1 MRGIDELSNLERAT
15 KEETSGEMTAEE
27 MLKEIYDV
35 IMGKTD
41 DEEEETY
48 ETETETET
56 EETEETEENEE
67 EDKE

>member
-27 MLKEIYDV
+27 MLKAIYDA

-48 ETETETET
+48 ETETETE
-56 EETEETEENEE
+56 ETEENEE

>member
-27 MLKEIYDV
+27 MLKAIYDV

-41 DEEEETY
+41 DEVEETD
-48 ETETETET
+48 ETETET
-56 EETEETEENEE
+56 ETEETEENEE

>member
-27 MLKEIYDV
+27 MLKAIYDV

-41 DEEEETY
+41 DEVEETE
-48 ETETETET
+48 ETETET
-56 EETEETEENEE
+56 ETEETEENEE

>member
-27 MLKEIYDV
+27 MLKAIYDV

-41 DEEEETY
+41 DEVEEVE
-48 ETETETET
+48 ETET
-56 EETEETEENEE
+56 ETEETEENEE

>member
-27 MLKEIYDV
+27 MLKAIYDV

-41 DEEEETY
+41 DEEEEI
-48 ETETETET
+48 EETET

>member
-27 MLKEIYDV
+27 MLKAIYDV

-41 DEEEETY
+41 DEAEETD

-56 EETEETEENEE
+56 EETEENEE
-67 EDKE
+67 EDK

>member
-27 MLKEIYDV
+27 MLKAIYDV

-41 DEEEETY
+41 DEVEETE
-48 ETETETET
+48 ETET
-56 EETEETEENEE
+56 ETEETEENEE

>member
-27 MLKEIYDV
+27 MLKAIYDV

-41 DEEEETY
+41 DEAEETD
-48 ETETETET
+48 ETETET
-56 EETEETEENEE
+56 EETEENEE
-67 EDKE
+67 EEKE

>member
-27 MLKEIYDV
+27 MLKAIYDV

-41 DEEEETY
+41 DETEETD
-48 ETETETET
+48 ETETET
-56 EETEETEENEE
+56 ETEETEENEE

>member
-27 MLKEIYDV
+27 MLKAIYEV

-41 DEEEETY
+41 DEVEETE
-48 ETETETET
+48 ETETET
-56 EETEETEENEE
+56 ETEETEENEE

>member
-27 MLKEIYDV
+27 MLKAIYEV

-41 DEEEETY
+41 DEVEETE
-48 ETETETET
+48 ETET
-56 EETEETEENEE
+56 ETEETEENEE

>member
-1 MRGIDELSNLERAT
+1 MRGIDELSNLERET

-27 MLKEIYDV
+27 MLKAIYDV

-48 ETETETET
+48 ETETETE
-56 EETEETEENEE
+56 ETEENEE

>member
-27 MLKEIYDV
+27 MLKAIYDV

-48 ETETETET
+48 ETETETE
-56 EETEETEENEE
+56 ENEE

>member
-27 MLKEIYDV
+27 MLKAIYDV

-41 DEEEETY
+41 DEVEET
-48 ETETETET
+48 EETETET
-56 EETEETEENEE
+56 EETEENEE
-67 EDKE
+67 EETE

>member
-27 MLKEIYDV
+27 MLKAIYDI

-41 DEEEETY
+41 DEAEETE
-48 ETETETET
+48 ETETET
-56 EETEETEENEE
+56 ETEETEENEE

>member
-27 MLKEIYDV
+27 MLKAIYDV

-41 DEEEETY
+41 DEEEET
-48 ETETETET
+48 
-56 EETEETEENEE
+56 
-67 EDKE
+67 

>member
-27 MLKEIYDV
+27 MLKAIYDV
-35 IMGKTD
+35 TMGKTD
-41 DEEEETY
+41 DAAEETD
-48 ETETETET
+48 ETET
-56 EETEETEENEE
+56 ETEETEENEE

>member
-27 MLKEIYDV
+27 MLKAIYDV

-41 DEEEETY
+41 DEAEETD
-48 ETETETET
+48 ETETET
-56 EETEETEENEE
+56 ETEETEENEE

>member
-1 MRGIDELSNLERAT
+1 MRGKDELSNLERAT

-27 MLKEIYDV
+27 MLKAIYDV

-41 DEEEETY
+41 DEVEETE
-48 ETETETET
+48 ETET
-56 EETEETEENEE
+56 ETEETEENEE

>member
-27 MLKEIYDV
+27 MLKAIYDV
-35 IMGKTD
+35 IMGKTY
-41 DEEEETY
+41 DEVEEPE
-48 ETETETET
+48 ETETET
-56 EETEETEENEE
+56 ETEETEENEE

>member
-27 MLKEIYDV
+27 MLKAIYDV

-41 DEEEETY
+41 DEEEETD
-48 ETETETET
+48 ETET
-56 EETEETEENEE
+56 ETEETEENEE

>member
-27 MLKEIYDV
+27 MLKAIYDV

-41 DEEEETY
+41 DEVEET
-48 ETETETET
+48 EETET
-56 EETEETEENEE
+56 EETEEKEE

>member
-27 MLKEIYDV
+27 MLKAIYDV
-35 IMGKTD
+35 IMGKTY
-41 DEEEETY
+41 DEVEETE
-48 ETETETET
+48 ETETET
-56 EETEETEENEE
+56 ETEETEENEE

>member
-1 MRGIDELSNLERAT
+1 MRGIDELSNFERAT

-27 MLKEIYDV
+27 MLKAIYDV

-41 DEEEETY
+41 DEVEETE
-48 ETETETET
+48 ET
-56 EETEETEENEE
+56 ETEETEENEE

>member
-27 MLKEIYDV
+27 MLKAIYDV
-35 IMGKTD
+35 ILGKTD
-41 DEEEETY
+41 DEAEETD
-48 ETETETET
+48 ETETET
-56 EETEETEENEE
+56 ETEETEENEE

>member
-27 MLKEIYDV
+27 MLKAIYDV

-41 DEEEETY
+41 DEAEETD
-48 ETETETET
+48 ETET
-56 EETEETEENEE
+56 ETEETEENEE

>member
-27 MLKEIYDV
+27 MLKAIYDV

-41 DEEEETY
+41 DEAEETE
-48 ETETETET
+48 ETET
-56 EETEETEENEE
+56 ETEETEENEE

>member
-27 MLKEIYDV
+27 MLKAIYDV

-41 DEEEETY
+41 DEVEETE
-48 ETETETET
+48 ETET
-56 EETEETEENEE
+56 ETEETEENEE
-67 EDKE
+67 EDK

>member
-27 MLKEIYDV
+27 MLKAIYDV
-35 IMGKTD
+35 IMGKTY
-41 DEEEETY
+41 DEVEET
-48 ETETETET
+48 EETET

>member
-27 MLKEIYDV
+27 MLKAIYDV
-35 IMGKTD
+35 IMGKTG
-41 DEEEETY
+41 DEVEETE
-48 ETETETET
+48 ETET
-56 EETEETEENEE
+56 ETEETEENEE

>member
-1 MRGIDELSNLERAT
+1 MRGIDELSNLERAK

-27 MLKEIYDV
+27 MLKAIYEV
-35 IMGKTD
+35 IIGKTD
-41 DEEEETY
+41 DEVEET
-48 ETETETET
+48 EETET

>member
-27 MLKEIYDV
+27 MLKAIYDV

-41 DEEEETY
+41 DEAEETD
-48 ETETETET
+48 ETET

>member
-27 MLKEIYDV
+27 MLKAIYDV

-41 DEEEETY
+41 DEVEET
-48 ETETETET
+48 EETET

>member
-27 MLKEIYDV
+27 MLKAIYDV

-41 DEEEETY
+41 DEVE
-48 ETETETET
+48 ET
-56 EETEETEENEE
+56 EETEAETETEENEE

>member
-27 MLKEIYDV
+27 MLKAIYDV

-41 DEEEETY
+41 DEAEET
-48 ETETETET
+48 EETET

>member
-27 MLKEIYDV
+27 MLKAIYEKKKK
-35 IMGKTD
+35 KTD
-41 DEEEETY
+41 DEAEETD
-48 ETETETET
+48 ETETET
-56 EETEETEENEE
+56 ETEETEENEE

>member
-27 MLKEIYDV
+27 MLKAIYDV

-41 DEEEETY
+41 DYEEET
-48 ETETETET
+48 EETET

>member
-27 MLKEIYDV
+27 MLKAIYDV

-41 DEEEETY
+41 DDELEEVEET
-48 ETETETET
+48 
-56 EETEETEENEE
+56 ETEETEENEE

>member
-27 MLKEIYDV
+27 MLKAIYDV

-41 DEEEETY
+41 DEEEETN
-48 ETETETET
+48 ETET
-56 EETEETEENEE
+56 ETEETEENEE

>member
-27 MLKEIYDV
+27 MLKAIYDV

-41 DEEEETY
+41 DEEEET
-48 ETETETET
+48 EEIKT